1 MSNPEVL
8 KVHWLR
14 SLYVSLAGGC
24 LVLGVAC
31 APASSGTNAPAANAP
46 SKPKV
51 LNIGVSTELPVIGVF
66 AGTSTGGWTT
76 LTELHST
83 GLVTP
88 DAREPKMAGRLAES
102 VPSLDDGSIVITPEG
117 QMRVTY
123 RLRHDDTWQDGT
135 PFTAQA

>member
-24 LVLGVAC
+24 LLFGVAC
-31 APASSGTNAPAANAP
+31 VPASPGTNAPAVSVP

-88 DAREPKMAGRLAES
+88 DAQEPRMTGRLAES
-102 VPSLDDGSIVITPEG
+102 VPSVDDGTISISPNG
-117 QMRVTY
+117 QMRVVY
-123 RLRHDDTWQDGT
+123 HLRHGVT
-135 PFTAQA
+135 